1 MTMKRDPQLEAFLEE
16 RRAVLLDGDIERLRA
31 HLIKWGKPSA
41 AQASIE
47 VLTVA
52 WHKARTGV
60 LDIPLE
66 ERKKSERWLK
76 EHGSSSLSDPD
87 PN

>member
-1 MTMKRDPQLEAFLEE
+1 MKRDPQLEAFLAE
-16 RRAVLLDGDIERLRA
+16 RRAVLLDEDIERLRA
-31 HLIKWGKPSA
+31 HLVKWGKPA
-41 AQASIE
+41 AAHASVE

-60 LDIPLE
+60 TDIPPE

-76 EHGSSSLSDPD
+76 KHGSTSLGDPE